1 MSDSP
6 DDQMPRL
13 AEPVDKRQPHAPFV
27 DVKGEDRVWEF
38 HIVIHAVIP
47 GGAVVEGTMPLTRNG
62 GHVPFAVAMDMEVEE
77 RKLSCLGDKMFYI
90 RVKGSPGWCNCR
102 EGLWPIMGIVLINGA
117 AKIVK
122 DVYIVGDDHD
132 ENRKLVEQ
140 YNSHKHPSGFYR
152 AQSRDKVLRWKDPSF
167 YFSSFVWNARGEE
180 VMPKGSMTQLNPVES
195 SKTTQ
200 LFAGSVELC
209 KRLGMAQTTRMMQVA
224 TLRAAA
230 FRTDGWTSH
239 PLVQGSNADA
249 GAGEAAAT
257 SCAAAGASVGAPSD
271 KSTVLGKRVA
281 DDDLCEFVGETT
293 LTERNARGFDAETNK
308 SLIDITGDC
317 FSFETASASKL

>member
-27 DVKGEDRVWEF
+27 DVKGEGRVWEF
-38 HIVIHAVIP
+38 VIVMHAAIP
-47 GGAVVEGTMPLTRNG
+47 GGAVVEGAMPLIRNG
-62 GHVPFAVAMDMEVEE
+62 GHVPFAIAMDMEVEE
-77 RKLSCLGDKMFYI
+77 RKLCCLGYKVFYI

-122 DVYIVGDDHD
+122 DVYIVGDDNA
-132 ENRKLVEQ
+132 ENRQLVEQ
-140 YNSHKHPSGFYR
+140 YNSHIHPSGFYR

-167 YFSSFVWNARGEE
+167 YFSSFVWNARGEK
-180 VMPKGSMTQLNPVES
+180 VMPQGSMTHNKLNPAES
-195 SKTTQ
+195 SNTTQ
-200 LFAGSVELC
+200 LFEGSAELC
-209 KRLGMAQTTRMMQVA
+209 KRLGMAKSTRMMQVA
-224 TLRAAA
+224 TLRTAA
-230 FRTDGWTSH
+230 FRKDGWTSH
-239 PLVQGSNADA
+239 PLVIGSNAEA
-249 GAGEAAAT
+249 GAGEAAAD
-257 SCAAAGASVGAPSD
+257 SSAAAGASVGVPSD

-308 SLIDITGDC
+308 SLIDITGD
-317 FSFETASASKL
+317 